1 MFKSKGIVPD
11 IAKIVFN
18 LLILFIITGLVVI
31 GLLLLSIFIWKSISL
46 SIVFGI
52 CLLVQLFFT
61 FKMFF
66 PSETIDID

>member
-46 SIVFGI
+46 SLVFGI
-52 CLLVQLFFT
+52 CLLVQLVFT

-66 PSETIDID
+66 PSDTIDID

>member
-52 CLLVQLFFT
+52 CLLVQLVFT

-66 PSETIDID
+66 PSDTIDID